1 MLPLGQSLISDE
13 KLSFSQGAGF
23 LLSECC
29 REGTVQSEGTDLSM
43 VLRQLSSRL
52 PASSKDQCRD
62 SICPM
67 GQERGSI
74 ERWVV
79 RDRM

>member
-43 VLRQLSSRL
+43 VFEAIKQQ
-52 PASSKDQCRD
+52 ASS
-62 SICPM
+62 
-67 GQERGSI
+67 
-74 ERWVV
+74 
-79 RDRM
+79 